1 MKKIKLTQ
9 QSLNDKKAELEKL
22 IAYRSQVADRIAE
35 ARDFG
40 DLRENAEYD
49 AARSEQ
55 AELETKIAELKD
67 IIDNAEIISDEV
79 MNSIGIGIGS
89 IVSLERLSDKK
100 KIEYEIVSTTDADP
114 MAGKISDE
122 SPLGNELIGQLEGAV
137 IKVKSPN
144 GDIIEYKIL
153 KIGKH

>member
-9 QSLNDKKAELEKL
+9 KSLNEKKAELEKL
-22 IAYRSQVADRIAE
+22 IAYRGEVADRIAE

-40 DLRENAEYD
+40 DLSENAEYD

-67 IIDNAEIISDEV
+67 IIDNAELISKKSTNNIGV
-79 MNSIGIGIGS
+79 GIG
-89 IVSLERLSDKK
+89 VTVVLERLSDKK
-100 KIEYEIVSTTDADP
+100 KFEYEIVSTTDADP

-122 SPLGNELIGQLEGAV
+122 SPLGMELLDKLAGDSVTIKAPNGEEV
-137 IKVKSPN
+137 SYKIIKV
-144 GDIIEYKIL
+144 
-153 KIGKH
+153 GKN

>member
-153 KIGKH
+153 KIGKR